1 MPTSAAFRNS
11 RGVPLLPPPELS
23 IWGEQETQG
32 NRERDGNK
40 ALCSITS
47 PELSVGGT
55 KETRWTKNGTRW
67 TLRSRTWSARA
78 LGCVPSFNGGT
89 LRLPLRNY
97 PLRGRKRRGGLES
110 GKETR
115 WALQSL
121 IGSAGT
127 LVHVPSFEGGGHSV
141 APPELSV
148 GGTKETRWTGD
159 WDGNLLGF

>member
-78 LGCVPSFNGGT
+78 LGRVPLFNGGT

-97 PLRGRKRRGGLES
+97 LSGGQKRRGGLDKGTEA
-110 GKETR
+110 R
-115 WALQSL
+115 WPCGVSPGALGLQSVFRRL
-121 IGSAGT
+121 RRGR
-127 LVHVPSFEGGGHSV
+127 SV
-141 APPELSV
+141 TPPECSV
-148 GGTKETRWTGD
+148 RGTKETRWTRD
-159 WDGNLLGF
+159 R